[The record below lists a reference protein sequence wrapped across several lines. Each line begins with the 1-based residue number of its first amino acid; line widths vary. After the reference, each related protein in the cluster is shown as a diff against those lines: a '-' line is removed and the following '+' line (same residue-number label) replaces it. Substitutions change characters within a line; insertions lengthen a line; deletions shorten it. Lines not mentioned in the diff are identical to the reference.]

1 MSTTLHPSLIGT
13 SRLEAFSDGVLA
25 ILITIMAFQ
34 LVPPDGGSLADLRSV
49 LPDVLAFALSFVFLG
64 IYWNNH
70 HHLFRA
76 TEHIDAAVMWAN
88 LGLLFALT
96 LIPGATAWLGSHHGD
111 TGPTA
116 LYGLISL
123 AAGAAYW
130 ILAQCIIR
138 ANPAS
143 EVAARIGHD
152 RKGLISLVL
161 YAAGTGLAFVNAYA
175 GIASYVAASI
185 LWIVPDRRL
194 ADVELSE
201 D

>member
-1 MSTTLHPSLIGT
+1 VSINAQQSLIGT

-34 LVPPDGGSLADLRSV
+34 LLPPDGGRLADLRHV

-76 TEHIDAAVMWAN
+76 TEHIDSAVMWAN
-88 LGLLFALT
+88 HGLLFSLT

-111 TGPTA
+111 AGPTA
-116 LYGLISL
+116 LYGMIAL
-123 AAGAAYW
+123 AAGTAYW

-138 ANPAS
+138 ANPDS
-143 EVAARIGHD
+143 EVAARIGRD
-152 RKGLISLVL
+152 RKGLISVIL
-161 YAAGTGLAFVNAYA
+161 YAAGIALAFVSPYF
-175 GIASYVAASI
+175 GIAFYVAASI

-194 ADVELSE
+194 ADVEPVS

>member
-1 MSTTLHPSLIGT
+1 LIGT

-34 LVPPDGGSLADLRSV
+34 LLPPDGGRLADLGGV
-49 LPDVLAFALSFVFLG
+49 VPDVLAFALSFVFLG

-88 LGLLFALT
+88 LGLLFSLT
-96 LIPGATAWLGSHHGD
+96 LIPSATAWLGSHHGD

-116 LYGLISL
+116 LYGMIAL
-123 AAGAAYW
+123 AAGVAYW

-138 ANPAS
+138 ANPHS
-143 EVAARIGHD
+143 EVAARIGRD
-152 RKGLISLVL
+152 RKAVMSVVL
-161 YAAGTGLAFVNAYA
+161 YGSGVGLAFVAPYA
-175 GIASYVAASI
+175 GIALYVAASI

-194 ADVELSE
+194 ADVDL
-201 D
+201 DTD